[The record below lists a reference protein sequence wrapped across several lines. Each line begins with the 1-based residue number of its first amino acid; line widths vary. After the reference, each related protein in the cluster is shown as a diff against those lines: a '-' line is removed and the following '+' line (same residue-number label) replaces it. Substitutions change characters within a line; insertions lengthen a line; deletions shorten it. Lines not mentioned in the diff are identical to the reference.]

1 MSIKDLFNSYQSNQF
16 KPTES
21 ELSASKLVESNEF
34 IQNTFVEKFRYEP
47 PIDFTTASNFAKF
60 GSSELYYEYAF
71 KRIYNQFPYDG
82 SLAEKQEFHNN
93 STFLDKYIFENV
105 YPRTT
110 GHIIF
115 SSDGWGS
122 AASTADGYGL
132 SNTSQYISVL
142 GGPHTASGGMI
153 GKKLAN
159 TFDNSMIYDTSKRRG
174 GSFEY
179 TPASGSTIEFWMKK
193 SAFVTTLTTKEVV
206 VDIWNQETSSS
217 LSYGRI
223 RLELTGAADGVGPI
237 RLTMMSGATGFQNLD
252 ICPSTLTTASVADG
266 NWHHYAVSILGT
278 TPMAINLY
286 QDGTFLKSTAFASSI
301 GNIENVT
308 GGVNAYIGALQ
319 TSPSGSSAVAYAGK
333 LSASLDEFRYWK
345 KQRTTNEIGEF
356 WFINLGGGTNNR
368 EYNTDLGLYFKFN
381 EGITT
386 DATTDNSILDYS
398 GRISNGTFVGYTSTA
413 RSTVSAMESTL
424 TNVEEFKDPIIYS
437 SHPTVSSSL
446 ATYKATG
453 SLQDYENTSLL
464 YNLFPSWI
472 VEEDEQN
479 GQNLRFLTQIM
490 ASYFDTLRAQINGIT
505 DFKAKRYFSGSA
517 KPNTYAREVLRGQ
530 GFVMPDMLIEAD
542 ILEEIRGKDD
552 NETYNGD
559 IQKLKNLIYQNIYN
573 NLNYIYKSKGTEKSF
588 RNFFRCF
595 GVDSE
600 LIKLN
605 LYSDDSTY
613 LYRDNYEFTSIA
625 KPVLNLNKEKQ
636 LTGSV
641 YQSGSNGITFLSG
654 SESSDEQYTAITLEC
669 EAIFPYK
676 FERFE
681 TGYFPTAFTTASI
694 AGFHRA
700 KTGDATDFTW
710 HSTDTTLRMYAIKPD
725 VDSRN
730 VTFKLSGA
738 VGAAAVNL
746 TSSMYTDV
754 YYNNKWILAARV
766 KHEDYPFAGNVTG
779 SATGGNYIVEFFG
792 VNSVANDVKNEFLV
806 TQSVTNAV
814 GIALLGHTKRLYAG
828 AHMTNYTG
836 LAVEKS
842 DVKVSQVRFWQSH
855 LNNDEL
861 KEHSFDPTNYG
872 LIHPYRSDA
881 VFEISGSEQVYVP
894 QIETLAL
901 HWDFMTVTGSDSNG
915 RFVVTD
921 VSSGSAAETTKYSM
935 IGKITK
941 NRHDGYGIG
950 FQTSSADA
958 VDKEFIYAAKKRM
971 PDEVYSSD
979 GVTIKTDTT
988 ENFFQ
993 DDAVAD
999 HFYSFEKSPYNAVSQ
1014 QMINFF
1020 GSMKDFNSLVGDPA
1034 ERYRVDYKQL
1044 EDLKRLFFERVENT
1058 PDPEAFF
1065 EYFKWIDTSI
1075 SFAISQLIP
1084 ASAKFANEIKDV
1096 VESHILER
1104 NKYQEK
1110 FPLIA
1115 RETATEGVIKSF
1127 AEISYNWKFG
1137 HAPIDGNENKNCL
1150 WQKIRNR
1157 ISNTDVQALRDN
1169 IYKSSNIELD
1179 RLYDIKTSQTYLGNT
1194 DAIRRLSKPYK
1205 IDMELNQNIHGGT
1218 NYYVAKKRDYVLG
1231 VVKPH
1236 GPTNTLGTPVNVLV
1250 VGVGE
1255 GQGLTPETI
1264 CQDDEGGL
1272 NKVKYNFD
1280 GINGEFSSNDVTI
1293 PLGDYLSYKFKTKGI
1308 QTFPFNIMSQSA
1320 AVATGYQ
1327 SVVVEGFHETA
1338 YITNL
1343 HSDTI
1348 DITNVVPM
1356 QGPFTETHVGGH
1368 QSRHVAINKYDT
1380 DLYDHDNNA
1389 APPNNIH
1396 NLYTRPEAWRLL
1408 FNENPQNPIV
1418 DGALGFTPPDYGYD
1432 SNSGIY
1438 PDTAKRRATFFR
1450 EEKAKRPINVKNIRH
1465 NTSSNLVGNYNKK
1478 HEVFSS
1484 SGRKENNLYF
1494 RKNSDVSNYLPSTLT
1509 ESLPHTTHIAGLFG
1523 ANKDA
1528 TEGNVFSGS
1537 SNYFTAEAKAMA
1549 NPTPL
1554 LDSQKNE
1561 SIITTRFS
1569 APGGPEIQTPIF
1581 LDVYSREYSVHN
1593 ALPFRNLTV
1602 KHDSGESGSIRVV
1615 DHLGDRR
1622 GLNTLLTQH
1631 SGRQGIE
1638 PEFAK
1643 RMMRL
1648 DGSDDVLHFSE
1659 NIGTDWDSLIG
1670 STGSGAMTFSFWMI
1684 MEDRF
1689 ISNGTILEFRQS
1701 MSIRVLNNSTHPNTI
1716 TFDASTTGTQGF
1728 WKIPADSFRANEL
1741 VHIIITYNNSG
1752 SQYNPV
1758 IFVNGESV
1766 TVTTIQSPTST
1777 FAAMGSQVGGWGG
1790 VGASIPLKGM
1800 LAETAI
1806 WNRILSAQEAKEVYN
1821 AGLVNSLTAVNYSV
1835 LTNLQLWYRMGE
1847 NHDGIG
1853 KIFDRSG
1860 NGKHSIIVSG
1870 TTLSEMP
1877 KIVYRDDTKQSYNKQ
1892 HRNTNYRLL
1901 SGSTVNIPILVEK
1914 HDNMFISTPVPASD
1928 FQYSWINNTLKTEF
1942 DIYSGQQNHYRYS
1955 PANGILSSSA
1965 GYVEAI
1971 VFPASSTIT

>member
-34 IQNTFVEKFRYEP
+34 VQNTFVEKFRYEP

-71 KRIYNQFPYDG
+71 KRIHDQYPYDG
-82 SLAEKQEFHNN
+82 SLAEKQEFQNN
-93 STFLDKYIFENV
+93 STFLDKYVFDNV

-115 SSDGWGS
+115 SSDGWGT
-122 AASTADGYGL
+122 STITDGYGL

-153 GKKLAN
+153 GKELTN
-159 TFDNSMIYDTSKRRG
+159 TFDNSMIYDTSKRRA

-179 TPASGSTIEFWMKK
+179 TPTSGSTIEFWMKK
-193 SAFVTTLTTKEVV
+193 SAFVTSLTTKEVLI
-206 VDIWNQETSSS
+206 DIWNQEAATSS
-217 LSYGRI
+217 SYGRI
-223 RLELTGAADGVGPI
+223 RLELTGATDGVGPI
-237 RLTMMSGATGFQNLD
+237 RLTMMSGTDGFQNLD
-252 ICPSTLTTASVADG
+252 ICPTTLTTASVADG
-266 NWHHYAVSILGT
+266 NWHHYAVSMFNTGSNVL
-278 TPMAINLY
+278 INLY
-286 QDGTFLKSTAFASSI
+286 QDGTFINSTTNSNPINS
-301 GNIENVT
+301 IENVA

-386 DATTDNSILDYS
+386 DATIDNSILDYS

-464 YNLFPSWI
+464 YNLFPSWMI
-472 VEEDEQN
+472 EEDEQN
-479 GQNLRFLTQIM
+479 GQNLRHLTQIM
-490 ASYFDTLRAQINGIT
+490 ASYFDTLNAQIGGVT
-505 DFKAKRYFSGSA
+505 EFKAKRYFSGSA

-530 GFVMPDMLIEAD
+530 GFVMPDMLVEAD

-613 LYRDNYEFTSIA
+613 LYKDNYEFTSVA
-625 KPVLNLNKEKQ
+625 KPVLNLNKEEQ

-641 YQSGSNGITFLSG
+641 YQSGSDGITFLSG
-654 SESSDEQYTAITLEC
+654 SESSDEQYTAITMEC

-676 FERFE
+676 FDKFE

-700 KTGDATDFTW
+700 ITGDAADLTW
-710 HSTDTTLRMYAIKPD
+710 HGTDTTLRMYAIKPD
-725 VDSRN
+725 VDSRH
-730 VTFKLSGA
+730 VTFKLSGSA
-738 VGAAAVNL
+738 GGVAIDLV
-746 TSSMYTDV
+746 SSQYTDT
-754 YYNNKWILAARV
+754 YYNNKWVLAARV
-766 KHEDYPFAGNVTG
+766 RHEKYPFAGNVTG

-806 TQSVTNAV
+806 TQSVSNAA

-836 LAVEKS
+836 SAVEKS

-861 KEHSFDPTNYG
+861 KEHSYDPTNYG

-915 RFVVTD
+915 KFVVSD
-921 VSSGSAAETTKYSM
+921 VSSGSASETTKYSM

-941 NRHDGYGIG
+941 NRHDGYGAG
-950 FQTSSADA
+950 FQTSSLDA

-979 GVTIKTDTT
+979 GVTIMTDIT

-1034 ERYRVDYKQL
+1034 ERYRVNYKQL
-1044 EDLKRLFFERVENT
+1044 EDLKRLFFERVENV
-1058 PDPEAFF
+1058 PDPETFF

-1075 SFAISQLIP
+1075 SYAISQLIP
-1084 ASAKFANEIKDV
+1084 ASARFADDIKDV

-1110 FPLIA
+1110 FPLLA
-1115 RETATEGVIKSF
+1115 RQSATEGIVKSF
-1127 AEISYNWKFG
+1127 SEISYNWKFG
-1137 HAPIDGNENKNCL
+1137 HAPVGGSENKNCL
-1150 WQKIRNR
+1150 WQKIRKR
-1157 ISNTDVQALRDN
+1157 VANTNVQTLRDN
-1169 IYKSSNIELD
+1169 IHKSSNMELD

-1205 IDMELNQNIHGGT
+1205 LGMVLNQSIHGGT
-1218 NYYVAKKRDYVLG
+1218 NYYAAKKREYVLE
-1231 VVKPH
+1231 VVRPH
-1236 GPTNTLGTPVNVLV
+1236 GPTNPLGTPTNVLV
-1250 VGVGE
+1250 AGVGVG
-1255 GQGLTPETI
+1255 QGLVPETI
-1264 CQDDEGGL
+1264 CEDDEGGL
-1272 NKVKYNFD
+1272 NKEKYNFN
-1280 GINGEFSSNDVTI
+1280 GINGEFSSNDTTI
-1293 PLGDYLSYKFKTKGI
+1293 PLNDYLSYKFQTKGI
-1308 QTFPFNIMSQSA
+1308 QTFPFNIMSQST

-1327 SVVVEGFHETA
+1327 SVVVSNFHASA
-1338 YITNL
+1338 YVTNL

-1348 DITNVVPM
+1348 DISNEIPM

-1380 DLYDHDNNA
+1380 TLLDTDVNA

-1396 NLYTRPEAWRLL
+1396 NMYTRPEAWRLL
-1408 FNENPQNPIV
+1408 FGENSNNNVV
-1418 DGALGFTPPDYGYD
+1418 DGALGFTPPDYGIG
-1432 SNSGIY
+1432 SLSGIY
-1438 PDTAKRRATFFR
+1438 PDPAKRRATFFR
-1450 EEKAKRPINVKNIRH
+1450 DGKTKRPINTKNIQH
-1465 NTSSNLVGNYNKK
+1465 NTSSNLVGNYNNKY
-1478 HEVFSS
+1478 EVMLLQ
-1484 SGRKENNLYF
+1484 GRKENNFYH
-1494 RKNSDVSNYLPSTLT
+1494 RDNPDISVYLPPQYTS
-1509 ESLPHTTHIAGLFG
+1509 SLPHTTHVMGLFG
-1523 ANKDA
+1523 IDPGIA
-1528 TEGNVFSGS
+1528 GNVFGKQANNRQPDGLEIIPVVSGMGTTGSFSVTASAAASDGDAIQIGGITFELDTNSSVTDSSTLKGIDCGGSVTNDTFFNALTQSIIDSLTPQFRAGSVTYAFDASTSKAVFSLNSNTTGSALNFAITSAGS
-1537 SNYFTAEAKAMA
+1537 SFTSVSGLSGGTDEVPAVTGSDVTLKVSRS
-1549 NPTPL
+1549 TL
-1554 LDSQKNE
+1554 RDSSRNRSVIAGK
-1561 SIITTRFS
+1561 FS
-1569 APGGPEIQTPIF
+1569 APGGPEIQSNAF
-1581 LDVYSREYSVHN
+1581 LDVYAREYSVYN
-1593 ALPFRNLTV
+1593 ALPFRNLSV
-1602 KHDSGESGSIRVV
+1602 KGNKIRFESGLGLIGGSGEQGTIRVE
-1615 DHLGDRR
+1615 DHLGQRR
-1622 GLNTLLTQH
+1622 GLNTLLALHCGQF
-1631 SGRQGIE
+1631 GIDS
-1638 PEFAK
+1638 EFGAI
-1643 RMMRL
+1643 
-1648 DGSDDVLHFSE
+1648 SAT
-1659 NIGTDWDSLIG
+1659 NY
-1670 STGSGAMTFSFWMI
+1670 ST
-1684 MEDRF
+1684 
-1689 ISNGTILEFRQS
+1689 
-1701 MSIRVLNNSTHPNTI
+1701 
-1716 TFDASTTGTQGF
+1716 
-1728 WKIPADSFRANEL
+1728 
-1741 VHIIITYNNSG
+1741 SG
-1752 SQYNPV
+1752 SFQ
-1758 IFVNGESV
+1758 
-1766 TVTTIQSPTST
+1766 
-1777 FAAMGSQVGGWGG
+1777 
-1790 VGASIPLKGM
+1790 
-1800 LAETAI
+1800 
-1806 WNRILSAQEAKEVYN
+1806 
-1821 AGLVNSLTAVNYSV
+1821 
-1835 LTNLQLWYRMGE
+1835 
-1847 NHDGIG
+1847 
-1853 KIFDRSG
+1853 
-1860 NGKHSIIVSG
+1860 
-1870 TTLSEMP
+1870 
-1877 KIVYRDDTKQSYNKQ
+1877 KQ
-1892 HRNTNYRLL
+1892 HRNRSKRMEYNGT
-1901 SGSTVNIPILVEK
+1901 SIVTGSMFDNALVSSPIPRSE
-1914 HDNMFISTPVPASD
+1914 
-1928 FQYSWINNTLKTEF
+1928 FQYSWINSAISGSNWEAGQRILGYQRF
-1942 DIYSGQQNHYRYS
+1942 D
-1955 PANGILSSSA
+1955 GIVSSSA

-1971 VFPASSTIT
+1971 AFPASSTIT